1 MKHAVTMPSLGA
13 DMDEA
18 KLLEWHIRP
27 GDVINK
33 NDTIA
38 TVETQK
44 AAVSIES
51 FRSGKVLELT
61 GKTGEIIPVGSVIA
75 YMEVEGDE
83 STTSIPAPS
92 AKPLPENTPAPVS
105 SAPRPSTA
113 SHARLRVSP
122 AARRLAEQYGID
134 LASLHGSGADG
145 AITLQDIEAARTVL
159 TGTDAEKKSGSPLN
173 IRDSIARAMSRSK
186 REIPHYS
193 LHSRLQLD
201 TLVAWIDRQ
210 NQTLAPEQRLLL
222 PATLMRAVVLALQA
236 NPDMNGY
243 YENGVFQPKKEI
255 NLGVTVALKPSGVMT
270 PAILDAHTMTLTE
283 LNTAFADI
291 VQRTRSGKLR
301 NREMTDGTVTVTNLG
316 DLGADSVT
324 GIIFPPQVALVGFGR
339 VHKAPVLDGG
349 NIRPGIVLDASLS
362 ADHRVSDGIA
372 GSRLLNAISRLLD
385 QPEHLDSN

>member
-1 MKHAVTMPSLGA
+1 MRYAVTMPSLGA

-27 GDVINK
+27 GDAIRK
-33 NDTIA
+33 NDIIA

-51 FRSGKVLELT
+51 FRSGTVLELI
-61 GKTGEIIPVGSVIA
+61 GKIDEIIPVGSVIA
-75 YMEVEGDE
+75 YMEVENDE
-83 STTSIPAPS
+83 FTTSMPAPAAAPPAS
-92 AKPLPENTPAPVS
+92 SPAPENTPTPA
-105 SAPRPSTA
+105 TT
-113 SHARLRVSP
+113 SHPRLRVSP
-122 AARRLAEQYGID
+122 AARRLAGQYGID
-134 LASLHGSGADG
+134 LASLQGTGADG
-145 AITLQDIEAARTVL
+145 AISLQDIEAARTVL
-159 TGTDAEKKSGSPLN
+159 AGTDAEKKSTSLLN

-201 TLVAWIDRQ
+201 TLVAWIDSQ

-243 YENGVFQPKKEI
+243 YENGAFQPKKEI
-255 NLGVTVALKPSGVMT
+255 NLGVTVALKPGGVMT

-339 VHKAPVLDGG
+339 VRKAPVLDGD
-349 NIRPGIVLDASLS
+349 NVRPGIVLDISLS

-385 QPEHLDSN
+385 QPEHLDRK